1 MNALMPSCL
10 MLRYCLAIAVALGL
24 ATEARAEQA
33 DTDSE
38 LSGLIARA
46 QNNPLAAAAHART
59 EAASAQEQ
67 EIAGKR
73 WATLETTAFV
83 APSPRIRCDNI
94 DCTQTSPRDVTIN
107 VAGIAAGIN
116 LNLSQPLYTGGK
128 IYYARQAANAAADAQ
143 RSLEDDLSGR
153 VAVLVAKAY
162 YGYLLAQEL
171 LWMLEDGAEQ
181 IENGRKTLEQK
192 LEEGDS
198 EATVQDRFRIQ
209 TLQAEVNSRI
219 ADAVHAKSIALS
231 SLAALIGDE
240 SATIKGGLL
249 EPRVYELA
257 GADAPLPAD
266 PRLRAA
272 QFAAKAYGALET
284 LEGRS
289 YVPDFALVG
298 GLNVARAQGVE
309 DPPGVFANDPFNRTS
324 AYVALAASWKFAPV
338 SQSARVRQKR
348 AKKREALANVEAAD
362 RLSQLERKTAEA
374 QALLAQSKLN
384 ALKDGERAGRAWVAS
399 VLQAEAIGA
408 ASAKDLADA
417 YLAHFTVRAQV
428 LESTYAWNLAVIEL
442 RRQAGEFSK
451 KS

>member
-1 MNALMPSCL
+1 
-10 MLRYCLAIAVALGL
+10 MLRCCVAIAMALGL

-38 LSGLIARA
+38 LSRLIVRA

-59 EAASAQEQ
+59 QAASAQEQ
-67 EIAGKR
+67 EVAGQR

-116 LNLSQPLYTGGK
+116 LNLTQPLYTGGK

-192 LEEGDS
+192 LEDGDS

-231 SLAALIGDE
+231 SLAALIGDD

-249 EPRVYELA
+249 EPRAYA
-257 GADAPLPAD
+257 
-266 PRLRAA
+266 RLRAA

-289 YVPDFALVG
+289 YIPDFALVG

-374 QALLAQSKLN
+374 QALLAQSKLS
-384 ALKDGERAGRAWVAS
+384 ALKEGERAGRAWVAS